1 MSRHYGSTSECKL
14 MIKMGKHK
22 FCTLLC
28 SQSET
33 LSDAG
38 STGMCD
44 CLETII
50 IVVVD
55 ANFLSLSNGLFISNN
70 NIRYKKVR
78 KGIQSILLLH
88 NWDLHVFF
96 LLFFFC

>member
-50 IVVVD
+50 IIVVVD
-55 ANFLSLSNGLFISNN
+55 ANFLSLSNGLFISNIIIWPCLTRSGN
-70 NIRYKKVR
+70 YQIHEFDWLKR
-78 KGIQSILLLH
+78 ILTA
-88 NWDLHVFF
+88 V
-96 LLFFFC
+96 